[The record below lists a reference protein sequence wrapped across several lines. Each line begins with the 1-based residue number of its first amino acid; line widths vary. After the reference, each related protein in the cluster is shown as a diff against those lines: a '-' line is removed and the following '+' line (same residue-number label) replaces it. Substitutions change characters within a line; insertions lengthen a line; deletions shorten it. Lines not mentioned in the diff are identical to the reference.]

1 MFIFSVMIGW
11 ISGDFCFIV
20 TDNKTDITIYPTNHS
35 NSKFFLLC
43 LVGSVVMSVFLCLVV
58 MFFVVAMIG
67 WISGDVG
74 LLCLVVMFFVV
85 AMIGWI
91 SGDVCF
97 IVTGGNV
104 YFCCYDWLD
113 KC

>member
-1 MFIFSVMIGW
+1 VTGGNVFSSVMIGW
-11 ISGDFCFIV
+11 ISGDV
-20 TDNKTDITIYPTNHS
+20 G
-35 NSKFFLLC
+35 LLW
-43 LVGSVVMSVFLCLVV
+43 LVV

-74 LLCLVVMFFVV
+74 LLWLVVIFVVV

-104 YFCCYDWLD
+104 YFFCYDWLD
-113 KC
+113 KWWCLFYCDWW

>member
-1 MFIFSVMIGW
+1 VTGGNVFSSAMIGW
-11 ISGDFCFIV
+11 ISGDV
-20 TDNKTDITIYPTNHS
+20 G
-35 NSKFFLLC
+35 LLW
-43 LVGSVVMSVFLCLVV
+43 LVV

-74 LLCLVVMFFVV
+74 LLWLVVFFVV

-113 KC
+113 KCWCLFYCDWW